1 MKKTISTIATA
12 LFMIISLSSFAKTSS
27 INPLKNMDSKAILMT
42 YIEATTLGSDM
53 YNKFLLTDDFE
64 YVNTSNK
71 GTYNK
76 KAYLKFLKDNKGLKF
91 SAETEYQILDETGNT
106 CIAKATSQFENFS
119 RVDHITLNKTAE
131 GWKVSKVVTTYP

>member
-1 MKKTISTIATA
+1 MKKTLSTIAVA
-12 LFMIISLSSFAKTSS
+12 FFMIISLSSFAKTSS

-71 GTYNK
+71 GSYNK

-91 SAETEYQILDETGNT
+91 NAETEYLILDETGNT
-106 CIAKATSQFENFS
+106 CIAKATSHFEDFT

>member
-1 MKKTISTIATA
+1 MKKTLSTIAVA
-12 LFMIISLSSFAKTSS
+12 FFMIISLSSFAKTSS
-27 INPLKNMDSKAILMT
+27 INPLKNMDSKAILIT

-71 GTYNK
+71 GSYNK

-91 SAETEYQILDETGNT
+91 NAETEYLILDETGNT
-106 CIAKATSQFENFS
+106 CIAKADRKST
-119 RVDHITLNKTAE
+119 RLNSSHVKISYAVFCL
-131 GWKVSKVVTTYP
+131 KK